1 MFIAKFKMLPLL
13 PRYVRES
20 QNVTQGISMLYV
32 LKESKRKSNAG
43 AVSTVQVTPSKRGKN
58 MIAVTTVDGKEWHGK
73 FNEFSAYTYNTYLK
87 SEVDSQLAGVASS
100 ACRHG
105 VPFTFFTPLL
115 VHNGEI
121 TNLIVPHEQYFR
133 ELISEVK
140 SITFTAVGFKN
151 GTVVD
156 LGRHITGKNPASQPT
171 PVSLTFNL
179 AGEIDY
185 SPKLYLTEFRDLHK
199 TRNKCTAYTDRVSA
213 LRNCIARTDDLTCI
227 ILTYTSWID
236 DASSRANQMRIYP
249 EGRCELVHTF
259 VVPIFRDG
267 DKFWKDNFRTTYN
280 PYDLDAVQK
289 KFDLKSPVIAEKI
302 FMAQYIHAGKGYFD
316 EESQNFMPKI
326 SKERPVKQQPKATPR
341 GSIKVSNVSTAHTKL
356 SAFQFDYESLLYVPD
371 NVLDSEH
378 FRPTTAAEYVLYSTP
393 CAPAKVLYKYLYLR
407 ESLTASMMVLP
418 ERFRCSSGA
427 VLAALS
433 FACHTQYTKCLNHR
447 GYNTMDLVSG
457 QRAIFMAHHLKV
469 DPNFLLNADNAPR
482 AETFELVTEADNNLA
497 VKMERFDN
505 CVLVDE
511 TEGIPVFEGD
521 GTIVEEQDEDDKGS
535 VATVETAKTKESA
548 APTAYAAAPATYA
561 AVVPVKTADQTDNS
575 IVADLQ
581 AQLDAKD
588 KLITASAANMKTVEL
603 ENIRLCEEI
612 ASLQKKL
619 GVPQTYEGREH
630 ADDTFSEMNP
640 ASLSQITT
648 GLGTQR
654 DELLGDIDKQIQ
666 DLINMSKRRDNEI
679 TALSAQVEHGGDTD
693 SLVKEYLERN
703 KTLEEKLIKTE
714 QDLGNQKKSLEAE
727 REANKKLQ
735 KLLDDLN
742 NEKGD
747 GKSAD
752 EAALQKLRIQY
763 ENQMVNLKKENLE
776 KVQALHAEIQRLR
789 STHENKMRE
798 AKKHYEEERN
808 KELRALKRRAE
819 EDFMAKLTEI
829 KLKIKEAFTRH

>member
-1 MFIAKFKMLPLL
+1 MLPLL

-32 LKESKRKSNAG
+32 LKDSKRKSNAG

-58 MIAVTTVDGKEWHGK
+58 MVAVITVDSKEWHGK

-87 SEVDSQLAGVASS
+87 SEIDSQLAGVVSS
-100 ACRHG
+100 ACKYG
-105 VPFTFFTPLL
+105 VPFTFLTPLL
-115 VHNGEI
+115 IHNGEV
-121 TNLIVPHEQYFR
+121 TNLIVPYEQYLK
-133 ELISEVK
+133 ELVSEVK
-140 SITFTAVGFKN
+140 SVTFTAIGFKN

-156 LGRHITGKNPASQPT
+156 LGKHLTNKSPASQPT
-171 PVSLTFNL
+171 SVSLAFNL
-179 AGEIDY
+179 AGEIDF

-199 TRNKCTAYTDRVSA
+199 TRSKCTSYTDRMST
-213 LRNCIARTDDLTCI
+213 LRNYITRTDDLTCV

-236 DASSRANQMRIYP
+236 ATSRMNQARVYP
-249 EGRCELVHTF
+249 EGRCEMVHTF

-267 DKFWKDNFRTTYN
+267 DKFWKENFQTTYN
-280 PYDLDAVQK
+280 PYDLESVQK
-289 KFDLKSPVIAEKI
+289 KFDLKSPAVAEKI
-302 FMAQYIHAGKGYFD
+302 FMAQYLHAGKGYFD

-326 SKERPVKQQPKATPR
+326 SKEKPAKQQPKATPR
-341 GSIKVSNVSTAHTKL
+341 GSIKVSNVSLAHSKL
-356 SAFQFDYESLLYVPD
+356 SAFQSSYDSLLYAPD
-371 NVLDSEH
+371 NVLTSES
-378 FRPTTAAEYVLYSTP
+378 FKPSTAAEYVVYSTP
-393 CAPAKVLYKYLYLR
+393 CASAKVLYKYLYLR

-418 ERFRCSSGA
+418 ERLRCSSGT

-433 FACHTQYTKCLNHR
+433 FVSHTQYTKCLNHR
-447 GYNTMDLVSG
+447 GYNTMDLLSG
-457 QRAIFMAHHLKV
+457 QRAIFMGHHLKV
-469 DPNFLLNADNAPR
+469 DPNFLLNADNTPR
-482 AETFELVTEADNNLA
+482 PETFELVTETDNNLV

-521 GTIVEEQDEDDKGS
+521 GTIIEEQDDDDKGS
-535 VATVETAKTKESA
+535 VATVDTARTKESA
-548 APTAYAAAPATYA
+548 APTTAAAPTAYGIVA
-561 AVVPVKTADQTDNS
+561 PVRDADQVDNS
-575 IVADLQ
+575 IVEELQ

-588 KLITASAANMKTVEL
+588 KLIAASTANMKTVEL

-612 ASLQKKL
+612 AGLQKKL
-619 GVPQTYEGREH
+619 GIPQTYEGREH
-630 ADDTFSEMNP
+630 ADNTFSEMNP

-654 DELLGDIDKQIQ
+654 DELLGDIDRQIQ

-679 TALSAQVEHGGDTD
+679 TALSARVEHEGDTD
-693 SLVKEYLERN
+693 SLIKDYLDRN
-703 KTLEEKLIKTE
+703 KALEEKLIKAE
-714 QDLGNQKKSLEAE
+714 QDLGDQKKSLEVE
-727 REANKKLQ
+727 RDANKKLQ

-742 NEKGD
+742 KGKGD
-747 GKSAD
+747 GKSVD

-776 KVQALHAEIQRLR
+776 KVQALHTEIQRLR
-789 STHENKMRE
+789 STHEAKMRE